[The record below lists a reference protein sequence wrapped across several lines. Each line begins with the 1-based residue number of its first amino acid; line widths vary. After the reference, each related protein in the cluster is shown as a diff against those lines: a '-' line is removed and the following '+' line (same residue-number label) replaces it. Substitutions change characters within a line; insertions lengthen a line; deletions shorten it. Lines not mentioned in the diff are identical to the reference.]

1 MIDMVPMY
9 GFGVGGGGGT
19 GATLTVTAP
28 AGCTVTVSK
37 DGKSKTKYSGLYGTA
52 VFKGLSTGTWTLTIT
67 DGEQTAQKT
76 VTVTTDYAVELTFFS
91 ATIHITYTAG
101 TTCTV
106 SDGVTTLIAPD
117 TSGTWYCVVPNSGS
131 WTVTVVNKGW
141 TDTVELT
148 ESGQSVEVD
157 LTVYY
162 LYKAGD
168 EYTLRTGGW
177 DFAPWGAT
185 TPFNKTQGSKKADRI
200 SLYSGI
206 GECAVWT
213 KNAIDVTNFS
223 TIHIKFKS
231 NSYMAYGIYDTYGST
246 DTNANS
252 PVNKETYVLTDTA
265 DISSQ
270 KGSYYFWIGTYGHGQ
285 SYGGEISEVWLT

>member
-1 MIDMVPMY
+1 MIGRVNT
-9 GFGVGGGGGT
+9 GGGT
-19 GATLTVTAP
+19 GAALTVNAP

-37 DGKSKTKYSGLYGTA
+37 DGKTKTKVAGADGVA
-52 VFKGLSTGTWTLTIT
+52 VFRGLATGQWTVTIT

-106 SDGVTTLIAPD
+106 SDGVTTLTAPN
-117 TSGTWYCVVPNSGS
+117 TSGTWDCVVPNAGS
-131 WTVTVVNKGW
+131 WTVTVVDKGW

-148 ESGQSVEVD
+148 QSGQSVDVD
-157 LTVYY
+157 LTSYY

-168 EYTLRTGGW
+168 EYTRRTGGW
-177 DFAPWGAT
+177 DFAPWEGSAFIT
-185 TPFNKTQGSKKADRI
+185 SYSSKKSDCI

-206 GECAVWT
+206 GACGVWT
-213 KNAIDVTNFS
+213 KKAIDITNFS

-231 NSYMAYGIYDTYGST
+231 NSYMAFGIYDTYGST
-246 DTNANS
+246 DAASYS
-252 PVNKETYVLTDTA
+252 PVLKETYDLTDTA
-265 DISSQ
+265 SISSQ
-270 KGSYYFWIGTYGHGQ
+270 RGSYYIWLGTYGQAQ